1 MKKSIIILLSYY
13 LLQGIIH
20 NLGHPI
26 TPSYVDE
33 LNIEK
38 YMFGFFF
45 AGMSFGQVLGAPF
58 WGLLGDKRGKRT
70 LIVMGLVIYSVGQV
84 LFAVFTNP
92 VLLVFAR
99 ILAGFGVSA
108 HITLVL
114 SHLIAKSPEK
124 DRTKFI
130 AWSAALFAVGTT
142 FGYQIG
148 GMLSEYMIKEV
159 FFVQAAVNI
168 GLALFIAFTIGND
181 VPEEEA
187 GPVKR
192 KAGYIQSFK
201 NIKKL
206 NGSLLVFLLALTLT
220 TISASTLTK
229 YFDVY
234 VIDQGYTPRQ
244 LGNFI
249 FVTGIAGLLTNI
261 FITPKLARLNK
272 DRFIMKIIQ
281 VISALIVFYVFR
293 QNALMLTLYTVFIF
307 YFILKNMFQPFE
319 QSFISKTADRKN
331 YGTIMGIRQSFFM
344 LGNVIGPIISG
355 FIYDYNP
362 LRMFDVSAF
371 MFLGAFILMIVSER
385 MAKRESSGMAFKIE
399 PETA

>member
-1 MKKSIIILLSYY
+1 MKKSIIIILSYY

-33 LNIEK
+33 LGIEK

-45 AGMSFGQVLGAPF
+45 AGMSLGQVLGAPF
-58 WGLLGDKRGKRT
+58 WGLLGDKRGKRF
-70 LIVMGLVIYSVGQV
+70 LIVLGLVIYSVGQI

-114 SHLIAKSPEK
+114 SHLIAKSPEGL
-124 DRTKFI
+124 RTKFI

-142 FGYQIG
+142 VGYQIG
-148 GMLSEYMIKEV
+148 GMLSEYMIREV

-168 GLALFIAFTIGND
+168 GMALFIAFTIDNE
-181 VPEEEA
+181 VPPEDEA
-187 GPVKR
+187 PTKR

-201 NIKKL
+201 NIRKL
-206 NGSLLVFLLALTLT
+206 NPSLLMFLLALTLT

-234 VIDQGYTPRQ
+234 MIDQGYTPRQ

-249 FVTGIAGLLTNI
+249 FVTGIAGFLTNV

-272 DRFIMKIIQ
+272 DRLIMKIIQ

-293 QNALMLTLYTVFIF
+293 QNAFMLMLYTVFIF
-307 YFILKNMFQPFE
+307 YFVLKNMFQPFE
-319 QSFISKTADRKN
+319 QSFISKTAERKN
-331 YGTIMGIRQSFFM
+331 YGTVMGIRQSFFM

-355 FIYDYNP
+355 FIYDFDP
-362 LRMFDVSAF
+362 LLMFDISAI
-371 MFLGAFILMIVSER
+371 MFLGAFILMNVSQHMSKKEPDGR
-385 MAKRESSGMAFKIE
+385 AFKIE
-399 PETA
+399 PKTI